1 MESPNRPWY
10 LSAAE
15 DSSRRLVP
23 PLGVAAFALVI
34 VAMLVVS
41 FPARDLAQRLQRSQ
55 QADALS
61 IAYLKVW
68 LLAQPDDHRVRLA
81 LGKQL
86 TAVGDYVGAAN
97 QWRQLRQAQGMN
109 TALYAA
115 VALQELATL
124 EQAYFSIAGESA
136 EAQARRHEYRARIHA
151 RLQTAIVI
159 SDDHAF
165 RQRLLVIAQAF
176 EAYPVTERLLSAAR
190 SSTNRRDDSAD
201 GLDSTI
207 EESFAP
213 PLDLSPQA
221 QANLALRQANYR
233 GAAKVYWQAF
243 THAQGAEKKRE
254 FFELALRTM
263 QSGNLLR
270 EGLSDAERYLP
281 VLAPDPAL
289 YRWLTKL
296 ALQSGQPEL
305 AQRYARLML
314 QLGWIEERGL
324 PRVALFDHER
334 LRAQPMVWRLVS
346 NSAVAPASRTKGP
359 FDEASYQLGYEVFMA
374 NRNLADALLVAQT
387 ALKHLPESVT
397 WRQRLAQVA
406 QWHNQPELALE
417 QRLWLARKLPSVE
430 SWQAVRSLAQPL
442 YDGAALLEALKGLEA
457 LKKDDALILEIAQ
470 LQEALGDP
478 RAAYKGLEKALREGR
493 GTLPHAL
500 AILELAKSLGD
511 EPARLTHAQEAIERF
526 GFLPELAIHQALSHY
541 VQGNERS
548 ALLVMRRIA
557 NLLKQRFEASPRIS
571 AAQQANTQQLLKQD
585 IEFWP
590 VYAELARKLGHVPL
604 AIQAYQVLLESGEI
618 EPGQLNTLVDLQLQS
633 APAEA
638 LRIARAGWERFRE
651 PGLLRRAFELLVNQ
665 QGVQAARQYATE
677 HDPQGKWALLTSP
690 TYLGALVASL
700 QKAGQWDEAR
710 PVVESL
716 LAQAPASAAYQAAM
730 VWQLLGQREAPT
742 LRRYLE
748 AWAPQAQSGSE
759 LSSAFAA
766 AWLSLQEPRK
776 ALAYLVKRPD
786 LRQDYL
792 WQFAV
797 AEALE
802 QSGEVDRAW
811 SLRQHLWRSRP
822 QTVKPTPGNDVLV
835 QQSAAVG
842 SLALRFAPADS
853 ARQLLH
859 NMANGGGAEGLVN
872 ELMLASMLSQ
882 GHSDTARA
890 WLLARYA
897 NQLSQPAWARLSL
910 ALGRNDRAQLEQ
922 LLVDLPDWLPR
933 ADRMSALS
941 QLGRDDEALRVAQGF
956 VERNPLDQPMAQRL
970 GNLLLQQASA
980 LQIGSSSLRFGDY
993 RAQQTIVDAQH
1004 RISEDWWVS
1013 ARAVRSQYSSTE
1025 SVLAS
1030 YLPRSDQFT
1039 QIGVRWQH
1047 LEHGVFA
1054 AFTARDSVGSSQGA
1068 LLAHQW
1074 QPRGWRV
1081 NSALGLAQPTDETTV
1096 LRAAGQRDYAQS
1108 SFERAM
1114 SERHAV
1120 FGRAYYS
1127 NIRLQDGPALANGW
1141 AVSLGSSYTFL
1152 QAAPALR
1159 VNAQA
1164 RSAQFRAASGL
1175 PQAQADFAAR
1185 GWASIAGALLPVS
1198 SNEASI
1204 GVSFGDASE
1213 TRGGEGWSGRWMPIA
1228 DASLI
1233 HNSVVGASY
1242 RFSLGAQG
1250 SVIGPDQLAF
1260 LFTRNGASA
1269 QQNQPSSF
1277 FNVHYRWL
1285 Y

>member
-1 MESPNRPWY
+1 
-10 LSAAE
+10 
-15 DSSRRLVP
+15 
-23 PLGVAAFALVI
+23 
-34 VAMLVVS
+34 
-41 FPARDLAQRLQRSQ
+41 
-55 QADALS
+55 
-61 IAYLKVW
+61 
-68 LLAQPDDHRVRLA
+68 
-81 LGKQL
+81 
-86 TAVGDYVGAAN
+86 
-97 QWRQLRQAQGMN
+97 
-109 TALYAA
+109 
-115 VALQELATL
+115 
-124 EQAYFSIAGESA
+124 
-136 EAQARRHEYRARIHA
+136 
-151 RLQTAIVI
+151 
-159 SDDHAF
+159 
-165 RQRLLVIAQAF
+165 VIAQAF

-190 SSTNRRDDSAD
+190 SSTDRKDDSAQAF
-201 GLDSTI
+201 DSTI
-207 EESFAP
+207 EDSFAP

-221 QANLALRQANYR
+221 QASLALRQANYR

-270 EGLSDAERYLP
+270 EGLVDAERYLP
-281 VLAPDPAL
+281 VLAPDPAM
-289 YRWLTKL
+289 YRWLTRL

-314 QLGWIEERGL
+314 QLGWIEARGL

-334 LRAQPMVWRLVS
+334 LSAQPRVWRLVS
-346 NSAVAPASRTKGP
+346 NSAVAPAGRAKGA
-359 FDEASYQLGYEVFMA
+359 FDDASHQLGYEVFMA

-430 SWQAVRSLAQPL
+430 SWQAVRALAQPL
-442 YDGAALLEALKGLEA
+442 YDGAAL
-457 LKKDDALILEIAQ
+457 LEIAQ

-478 RAAYKGLEKALREGR
+478 RSAYKGLEKALREGR

-548 ALLVMRRIA
+548 ALLVMRRMA
-557 NLLKQRFEASPRIS
+557 NLFKQRSEASQRRPG
-571 AAQQANTQQLLKQD
+571 AQQTNTQQSIKQD
-585 IEFWP
+585 VEFWP
-590 VYAELARKLGHVPL
+590 IYAELARKLGHVPL
-604 AIQAYQVLLESGEI
+604 AIQAYQVLLASGEI

-638 LRIARAGWERFRE
+638 LSIAQAGWEKFRE

-665 QGVQAARQYATE
+665 QGIQAARQYATQ
-677 HDPQGKWALLTSP
+677 HDPQGKWALLSSP
-690 TYLGALVASL
+690 SYLGALVVSL
-700 QKAGQWDEAR
+700 QKAGQWDDAR
-710 PVVESL
+710 PVVEGL

-730 VWQLLGQREAPT
+730 IWQLLGQRDAPA

-748 AWAPQAQSGSE
+748 AWATQAQSGSE

-786 LRQDYL
+786 LKQDYL

-822 QTVKPTPGNDVLV
+822 QSAKVTPGNDALV

-859 NMANGGGAEGLVN
+859 NMANGGGSEALVN
-872 ELMLASMLSQ
+872 ELVLASMLSQ

-941 QLGRDDEALRVAQGF
+941 QLGRDEEAMRVAQGF

-993 RAQQTIVDAQH
+993 RTQQTIIDAQH
-1004 RISEDWWVS
+1004 RLSEDWWVS

-1047 LEHGVFA
+1047 LEHGLFA

-1081 NSALGLAQPTDETTV
+1081 NSALGLGQPTDETTV

-1185 GWASIAGALLPVS
+1185 GWASIAGGLLPVS
-1198 SNEASI
+1198 SNEASV

-1242 RFSLGAQG
+1242 RFSVGAQG

-1269 QQNQPSSF
+1269 QQTQPSSF